1 MLMSSVIYAQKTSLT
16 VDCQTPGWLSSK
28 INYGDQQTVKN
39 LIITGYVNQT
49 DISFIGTLMEKQSL
63 NGHLDLTNAIVVDTK
78 YSEKETSTGV
88 EMFNLSKKVSISRL
102 SLPKS
107 LPSISPYLLAL
118 VEADTLDYGSSNCC
132 KLTPFLTDNA
142 YYNSNISPRVL
153 ILREGVS
160 KIERFYNS
168 RGKTKENLQTIILPQ
183 TLDSIGKNAF
193 QGVENL
199 VSINLP
205 NNIHTIEDGAF
216 EGTSFIPDTLDLPL
230 NLKTFY
236 TNSFTHKKGQVII
249 IKENVEKFDNEN
261 WYINKYTNLTFVI
274 HCITPPVFRKG
285 AKDSAYYPSYSDGK
299 ELSGC
304 TIYVPKESFNLY
316 SDPTYDS
323 VGGTAHHWSGW
334 ANPYSYAK
342 LQTIY
347 VPASSIKI
355 DSESIELIKGMTK
368 QLSAIVLPT
377 DADSTEYSWSSS
389 NSNIVSVSSTGVIT
403 ANSSG
408 EAYVIATLNADSTIV
423 DSCKVNVI
431 QPVTSIALNT
441 KEKTLNVGETYTLYV
456 TVNPNDADN
465 KNIIWTSENPEIASI
480 ENGTIKALRAGI
492 VKIIATSE
500 DNNNATD
507 YCEVIVN
514 QPTIG
519 ISLNYSEYT
528 IEGIGETI
536 QLEALVFPEDA
547 TNKNVNWKSS
557 NENVCVVSNGKVVAV
572 GYGTSIIIATT
583 VDGGHMATCVVI
595 VKNKEYLLTYVLDG
609 KVYYTES
616 LAEGEVIT
624 PLEEPTKEGHTF
636 SGWSEIPGTMPADNV
651 TITGTFTV
659 NQYNVIFIIDGAE
672 FATVAVNYGESI
684 AIPEVPA
691 REGYAF
697 AWTDEIPETMP
708 AKDIVI
714 NGAYSI
720 IDDISNV
727 VVKDEILYIYTLDG
741 LRINELRKGLNIVW
755 MKDGSVRKVF
765 VE

>member
-1 MLMSSVIYAQKTSLT
+1 MKRFLLLFTCLMVNICAFSQATSLV
-16 VDCQTPGWLSSK
+16 VDCQNPGWLSSK

-63 NGHLDLTNAIVVDTK
+63 NGHLDMTNAIVVDTE
-78 YSEKETSTGV
+78 YSEKETSIGV

-160 KIERFYNS
+160 KIEGFYKSN
-168 RGKTKENLQTIILPQ
+168 GKTKENLQTIILPQ

-193 QGVENL
+193 KGVEHL

-216 EGTSFIPDTLDLPL
+216 EGTSYVPDTLDLPL

-236 TNSFTHKKGQVII
+236 TNSFTHKTDQVII
-249 IKENVEKFDNEN
+249 IKENVEKIDNTN
-261 WYINKYTNLTFVI
+261 WFITKSTNLTFII
-274 HCITPPVFRKG
+274 HCITPPIFRKG
-285 AKDSAYYPSYSDGK
+285 AKDSWYSPSYSDGK

-316 SDPTYDS
+316 SDPTYD
-323 VGGTAHHWSGW
+323 
-334 ANPYSYAK
+334 NPYSYAK

-347 VPASSIKI
+347 VPAT
-355 DSESIELIKGMTK
+355 SIEIDFESVELVKGMTK

-423 DSCKVNVI
+423 DSCKVKVV
-431 QPVTSIALNT
+431 QPVTSIVLNT
-441 KEKTLNVGETYTLYV
+441 KEKTLNVGDSYTLIV
-456 TVNPNDADN
+456 TINPNDADN
-465 KNIIWTSENPEIASI
+465 KNIIWTSDNPEIASI

-507 YCEVIVN
+507 YCEVIVT
-514 QPTIG
+514 QPTTG

-528 IEGIGETI
+528 LEEIGGTI
-536 QLEALVFPEDA
+536 LLEAIVVPEDA

-572 GYGTSIIIATT
+572 GYGTSVIIATT
-583 VDGGHMATCVVI
+583 VDGGHMATCTIVVEETTGI
-595 VKNKEYLLTYVLDG
+595 DKIYSTKDAVKVFDING
-609 KVYYTES
+609 KVSS
-616 LAEGEVIT
+616 LDSKGIKIIR
-624 PLEEPTKEGHTF
+624 LED
-636 SGWSEIPGTMPADNV
+636 GT
-651 TITGTFTV
+651 
-659 NQYNVIFIIDGAE
+659 
-672 FATVAVNYGESI
+672 SL
-684 AIPEVPA
+684 
-691 REGYAF
+691 
-697 AWTDEIPETMP
+697 
-708 AKDIVI
+708 KIVI
-714 NGAYSI
+714 
-720 IDDISNV
+720 
-727 VVKDEILYIYTLDG
+727 K
-741 LRINELRKGLNIVW
+741 
-755 MKDGSVRKVF
+755 
-765 VE
+765 